1 MTIGNHSGR
10 LYGRINKI
18 ADNPYAQTPNQ
29 PEKPVHPVAPHKD
42 TQHYQPIQQ
51 YHPQPAPSLQQLQG
65 QPTPSPIYQD
75 MPTQLPV
82 HTMSG
87 KMGFPPEPPKQAS
100 KGNAKWWWIGGV
112 AILFVLYSMG
122 NSTAN
127 KFDSLTSGEQAAN
140 TNPVTIDPSIEIS
153 DKAFAEISDIMNYA
167 NEVVSPSLK
176 IASVERVWETVENEQ
191 ALKTLGARVEPMV
204 LRLVSAIPATDYS
217 NNRDGYRLLV
227 QINAHS
233 DTPKPEYAQKAKIYA
248 DKLNVQKRKERTAAI
263 ARTTKGL
270 TKKYDKVSGHT
281 LYKHPYSPKYV
292 NTRSTVYLTMGKI
305 RGGEYPLL
313 LTTSYTASN
322 WLFVR
327 EVQVYVDGVTY
338 GLTSGKFERGNN
350 SSIWEWKTE
359 EASYVQMTVLREMAH
374 GKEVI
379 IAYTGTNFRKDKTM
393 SGRDKLALRKMLD
406 AYDAVNG

>member
-1 MTIGNHSGR
+1 MTTGNHNSG

-29 PEKPVHPVAPHKD
+29 PAKTVHPVANQQA
-42 TQHYQPIQQ
+42 TQQYQPIQH
-51 YHPQPAPSLQQLQG
+51 YHPQAAPSLQQLQG
-65 QPTPSPIYQD
+65 QPTPAPVHQD
-75 MPTQLPV
+75 MPTQLPM
-82 HTMSG
+82 HSMAGKSG
-87 KMGFPPEPPKQAS
+87 TPPPPPEQNKMGMGK
-100 KGNAKWWWIGGV
+100 KILIGVGAAFFILY
-112 AILFVLYSMG
+112 AITYSSVNNMEG
-122 NSTAN
+122 
-127 KFDSLTSGEQAAN
+127 LTSSEIAAN
-140 TNPVTIDPSIEIS
+140 PSAIKIDPSIEIS

-167 NEVVSPSLK
+167 NDVVSPSLK

-191 ALKTLGARVEPMV
+191 ALKTLNAKVEPMV

-217 NNRDGYRLLV
+217 DNSNGYRLLV
-227 QINAHS
+227 QINAYS
-233 DTPKPEYAQKAKIYA
+233 DVPKPEYAQKAKVYA
-248 DKLNVQKRKERTAAI
+248 EKLSAQKRKERTAAI

-292 NTRSTVYLTMGKI
+292 NTRSTVYLTMGSI
-305 RGGEYPLL
+305 GGGEYPLL

-327 EVQVYVDGVTY
+327 EVQVYIDGVTY
-338 GLTSGKFERGNN
+338 GLTTGKFERGNN

-359 EASYVQMTVLREMAH
+359 EASYIQMTVLRKMAH

-379 IAYTGTNFRKDKTM
+379 IAYTGANFRKDKTM
-393 SGRDKLALRKMLD
+393 SGRDKLALRKMLG
-406 AYDAVNG
+406 AYDAING